1 MRMSKEEKAMKGILL
16 DGDDY
21 SKLEEDTIRKYYG
34 DEAYER
40 MKAEEEAEKN
50 MSKRQRRKKR
60 AMQDRKSR
68 FNVPGQV
75 RFLRE
80 GEELVELD
88 NGRFKIINPEAQC
101 NEPGDK
107 V

>member
-1 MRMSKEEKAMKGILL
+1 MYGALL

-50 MSKRQRRKKR
+50 MSRRQRRKKR

-68 FNVPGQV
+68 FNVPGQFK
-75 RFLRE
+75 FLPE
-80 GEELVELD
+80 GAELVELE
-88 NGRFKIINPEAQC
+88 NGRLKIVNPE
-101 NEPGDK
+101 EK
-107 V
+107 TK